1 MARTAR
7 PAKIP
12 VIMIAVIQRVSE
24 ARVVVAGEVVGQIG
38 VGMMV
43 LAAVQKGDTRED
55 LEWVARKLV
64 GLRIFRN
71 GDKYFDADVRQVG
84 GSILLVSNFTVAAN
98 TREGRRPS
106 FIAAAE
112 TETGRAMFDNLIA
125 AVRAL
130 GVPVETGRF
139 GAEMVVSLV
148 NDGPVTVL
156 VDSTAKTSSINLP

>member
-1 MARTAR
+1 
-7 PAKIP
+7 
-12 VIMIAVIQRVSE
+12 MIAVVQRVSE
-24 ARVVVAGEVVGQIG
+24 GAVTVDGETVGKIG
-38 VGMMV
+38 HGLAV
-43 LAAVQKGDTRED
+43 LAAVHRADTD
-55 LEWVARKLV
+55 ADIAWTANKLV

-71 GDKYFDADVRQVG
+71 GEKYFDADVRQVG

-112 TETGRAMFDNLIA
+112 TETGRAMFDKLVA

-139 GAEMVVSLV
+139 GADMLVSLV
-148 NDGPVTVL
+148 NDGPVTVI
-156 VDSTAKTSSINLP
+156 VDSSSPKASDPAIPV